1 MSQNRPLREAK
12 TAVLG
17 VSNAV
22 FRPCLEWRSSGIIP
36 VRGMSVEIR
45 PPTFSFTIGVDIGR
59 WTVKRGALLK
69 DVLHHTIV
77 GRFGAGRV
85 VLRAAPPGTG
95 IIAGGPMRAVWCCD
109 WCVECATLDT

>member
-12 TAVLG
+12 TAVLR

-22 FRPCLEWRSSGIIP
+22 FRPCLEWRSSGIVP
-36 VRGMSVEIR
+36 VRGMSVEIP

-69 DVLHHTIV
+69 DVNDTIPQHRLGIAAKKQDEENETPHQIQLKLHQQY
-77 GRFGAGRV
+77 
-85 VLRAAPPGTG
+85 L
-95 IIAGGPMRAVWCCD
+95 
-109 WCVECATLDT
+109 LKQN